1 MEEEVNENGSIS
13 ICLCDFFVF
22 VFGFV
27 FVFANPKHITAI
39 HPMHI
44 LDVDMMRSQ

>member
-1 MEEEVNENGSIS
+1 MVNGSTNM
-13 ICLCDFFVF
+13 LPV
-22 VFGFV
+22 FV